1 MSYKVS
7 HRVLKLAHHSEKVS
21 LSTKHFLMDV
31 LILLN
36 TPFKLS

>member
-7 HRVLKLAHHSEKVS
+7 HRVLRLAHHSKKVS
-21 LSTKHFLMDV
+21 LSTKHFKMDA